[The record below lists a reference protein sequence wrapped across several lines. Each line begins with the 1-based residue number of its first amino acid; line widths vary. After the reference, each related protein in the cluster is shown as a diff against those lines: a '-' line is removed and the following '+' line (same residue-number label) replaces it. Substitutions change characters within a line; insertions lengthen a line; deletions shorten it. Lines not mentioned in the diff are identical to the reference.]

1 MKTIRRAA
9 LCLCLASSLLY
20 ACGGKTQEGSA
31 KDAEQKKGSSA
42 AAEEKAESESEKQ
55 GKAASEISFMIPDW
69 GVPTE
74 EMLKDFEEQSGVK
87 VNVLTTGW
95 DDIRNKISTAAA
107 GKTAAADVFEVDW
120 SWVGEFQKAGWIAPI
135 SLSQE
140 DMDDMVSAKTFSVDG
155 TLYAV
160 PYSNDYRIAY
170 YNKNMFDQAGISEP
184 PKTWKEVI
192 SDAKLLK
199 EKGICEY
206 PVSNPMSA
214 DEKSTTTFL
223 WLAYTLDG
231 KVFNEDNTLNREAAL
246 DALNILDE
254 INREGLSDPANRAVS
269 EAFPRLR
276 NGEAA
281 FMVGPSSNVM
291 AVNDPRKSKVV
302 GQVIPILLP
311 GKEAQAEVTTPFA
324 EAVGIS
330 PYSKNP
336 EGAKKFVEWYSSPEV
351 QYQLY
356 EEISNLPTRTSVLE
370 KLLKD
375 GKIQNPGAMLEL
387 AKRIESPFPNGVPI
401 YYTRMST
408 EIFNTI
414 NQMANEKL
422 SAEEAAD
429 QLVEKVNKIV
439 KEG

>member
-1 MKTIRRAA
+1 M
-9 LCLCLASSLLY
+9 
-20 ACGGKTQEGSA
+20 
-31 KDAEQKKGSSA
+31 
-42 AAEEKAESESEKQ
+42 
-55 GKAASEISFMIPDW
+55 
-69 GVPTE
+69 
-74 EMLKDFEEQSGVK
+74 
-87 VNVLTTGW
+87 
-95 DDIRNKISTAAA
+95 
-107 GKTAAADVFEVDW
+107 
-120 SWVGEFQKAGWIAPI
+120 
-135 SLSQE
+135 
-140 DMDDMVSAKTFSVDG
+140 
-155 TLYAV
+155 
-160 PYSNDYRIAY
+160 
-170 YNKNMFDQAGISEP
+170 
-184 PKTWKEVI
+184 
-192 SDAKLLK
+192 
-199 EKGICEY
+199 
-206 PVSNPMSA
+206 
-214 DEKSTTTFL
+214 
-223 WLAYTLDG
+223 
-231 KVFNEDNTLNREAAL
+231 
-246 DALNILDE
+246 
-254 INREGLSDPANRAVS
+254 
-269 EAFPRLR
+269 
-276 NGEAA
+276 
-281 FMVGPSSNVM
+281 
-291 AVNDPRKSKVV
+291 
-302 GQVIPILLP
+302 IPILLP
-311 GKEAQAEVTTPFA
+311 GKEAQAEATTPFA